1 MWCILKT
8 TKQTKVLFMEERNMS
23 LRKKM
28 IFQICLIVAMLAAFV
43 AIVCFSIKKP
53 DGKGELPDSSVSD
66 FGGENLNGLG
76 AAGDSGKDYINPD
89 DIVNPD
95 TPSEP
100 DDGEIIEGEQ
110 DHNFT
115 VYFKLIESGSS
126 VQAWSNVVRFT
137 VIWYNNDGSQTGWQT
152 NPSYSGTSGYTVY
165 GGTTSYTYVE
175 NVYWFNYD
183 FWNLGITNGNK
194 RFAQVNWY
202 TCDSSSWAP
211 FGFSTVEPTTSNWT
225 SSYTSYNYSDFYIY
239 NGGTTT
245 SFSTAKSNASLGVG
259 GTYWIC
265 LRSVVRVYYY
275 ANGGSGAPSTGS
287 GYAGLSYTLS
297 STKPT
302 RTGYT
307 FLGWSTSST
316 ATSASWSAGGTIANT
331 AMTNYSKSLYA
342 VWSINTYSV
351 WNYLYYK
358 QGVTTAP
365 SSYNITASSS
375 LTNNYNYDS
384 GSYLDRDY
392 TKTYSTS
399 SYSITFTASRSGYSY
414 YMSTSSS
421 PSTSSYV
428 DSYTW
433 YWTANADY
441 HSKYIY
447 VYQRYTITY
456 NGNGYTG
463 GTVPSTQYKAHGVN
477 ITLSSSKPTKT
488 GYTFQG
494 WGTSSTTSTASYAS
508 GATYSGNANLSL
520 YAVWKANTYSVQYNR
535 NESAYSGSTSS
546 FDTVSGT
553 MSNSS
558 HTYNVSKALSSN
570 AFTMTNWS
578 FAGWAT
584 SSSGSVVYSNGQSV
598 SNLTT
603 TNGGTVNLYAKWTP
617 VTITVTVKLVT
628 YDTSGTSS
636 STVGGTASITY
647 DNSTSIVSTTTQ
659 TAASYSYTAHKQQNF
674 KVTATASS
682 GYTLIGITSSS
693 SCPTTATNTSGYTW
707 NPTANTTYY
716 VYFRQRSAY
725 RMQKASETVDSS
737 SKTKYYISSTTLG
750 WAPQTK
756 VSTPSGISTD
766 GTFTVPGVNTFTV
779 YKDGSGNRYV
789 YAGGAYFKFEP
800 IVWLVSSAPN
810 YGATVTNISVV
821 SEKILFAARFNES
834 TTPAESWSYKSSEIY
849 TWSTNIQTALNLGT
863 NLKSKTWAGT
873 KYAAAGT
880 EGKVTADNYTASA
893 AQIASMA
900 EIEATYATSFSGNR
914 NAYCTDFAYYLMT
927 GSTTMPTSVS
937 ERYIDCWTRD
947 LANQRGTAQFYRVAP
962 NTANTTAALIKD
974 TAFVN
979 QIKGIRLSAYMTTA
993 TYY

>member
-1 MWCILKT
+1 MT
-8 TKQTKVLFMEERNMS
+8 
-23 LRKKM
+23 LRKK
-28 IFQICLIVAMLAAFV
+28 IVFQICLFCVMM
-43 AIVCFSIKKP
+43 AIAVVGIYLIIGRDGNKGGGIQDPFMVTEENHASDTLGVDNKP
-53 DGKGELPDSSVSD
+53 
-66 FGGENLNGLG
+66 
-76 AAGDSGKDYINPD
+76 YI
-89 DIVNPD
+89 
-95 TPSEP
+95 E
-100 DDGEIIEGEQ
+100 DDGVDYPTIEPTEDELVEGEQ

-115 VYFKLIESGSS
+115 VYHKLIKSGSS
-126 VQAWSNVVRFT
+126 VSSYNNVIRFT
-137 VIWYNNDGSQTGWQT
+137 VTLKNNNGSSVNFDKAPGYNV
-152 NPSYSGTSGYTVY
+152 TSGYSVT
-165 GGTTSYTYVE
+165 GGTTSSSSVG
-175 NVYWFNYD
+175 NVYWMNYS
-183 FWNLGITNGNK
+183 FWSLGVIASCK
-194 RFAQVNWY
+194 RFAFVNWY
-202 TCDSSSWAP
+202 TCDSNSWAP

-225 SSYTSYNYSDFYIY
+225 SSYTSYNYNDFYIY

-245 SFSTAKSNASLGVG
+245 SSSTAQNNAHLGVQ

-265 LRSVVRVYYY
+265 LRSVVNVYYY
-275 ANGGSGAPSTGS
+275 ANGGSGAPSSGS
-287 GYAGLSYTLS
+287 GYAGIAYTLS

-316 ATSASWSAGGTIANT
+316 ATSATWSAGGKIANT
-331 AMTNYSKSLYA
+331 AMTDYSKSLYA

-365 SSYNITASSS
+365 SSYNITANSS
-375 LTNNYNYDS
+375 LTNNYNHDS

-399 SYSITFTASRSGYSY
+399 SYWITFSASRSGCSY

-441 HSKYIY
+441 HSMHIY

-463 GTVPSTQYKAHGVN
+463 GSMPGTQYKAYGVN
-477 ITLSSSKPTKT
+477 VTLSSSKPTRT
-488 GYTFQG
+488 GYDFLG
-494 WGTSSTTSTASYAS
+494 WSTSSTATSASYAS
-508 GATYSGNANLSL
+508 GGTYSTNANLSL
-520 YAVWKANTYSVQYNR
+520 YAVWKPITYTIAYNR
-535 NESAYSGSTSS
+535 NESAYSNRSSLDTVGGSTASS
-546 FDTVSGT
+546 T
-553 MSNSS
+553 
-558 HTYNVSKALSSN
+558 HTYNTSKALTSN
-570 AFTMTNWS
+570 GFTMTNWS
-578 FAGWAT
+578 FQGWAT
-584 SSSGSVVYSNGQSV
+584 SSTGSVAYSNGQSV
-598 SNLTT
+598 VNLRSTA
-603 TNGGTVNLYAKWTP
+603 GTYNLYAKWAP
-617 VTITVTVKLVT
+617 ITISVKVNIVT
-628 YDTSGTSS
+628 YDTSGNSS

-647 DNSTSIVSTTTQ
+647 DNSTSAVTTATQ
-659 TAASYSYTAHKQQNF
+659 SAATATYTAHKQQSF
-674 KVTATASS
+674 KVTASAKS
-682 GYTLIGITSSS
+682 GYTLIGVTSSS
-693 SCPTTATNTSGYTW
+693 SCPTSATNTSGYTW

-725 RMQKASETVDSS
+725 RMQKTTETVDSS

-756 VSTPSGISTD
+756 VATPSGLSTD

-779 YKDGSGNRYV
+779 YKDGSGNKYV

-800 IVWLVSSAPN
+800 IVWLVSTGPN
-810 YGATVTNISVV
+810 YGVTATNISVV
-821 SEKILFAARFNES
+821 SEKILFAARYNSS
-834 TTPAESWSYKSSEIY
+834 TSLSEGWSYKSSELY

-880 EGKVTADNYTASA
+880 EGKVAADNYTASA
-893 AQIASMA
+893 AQIASMS
-900 EIEATYATSFSGNR
+900 EIEANYATSFSGNR

-927 GSTTMPTSVS
+927 GSTTMPSNVS
-937 ERYIDCWTRD
+937 DRYIDCWTRD
-947 LANQRGTAQFYRVAP
+947 LANQRGTASYYRIAP

-974 TAFVN
+974 TGFVN
-979 QIKGIRLSAYMTTA
+979 QVKGIRLSAYMTTA